1 MLKKRIKELIFKNKS
16 LFTSCIS
23 KTNNT
28 FIDNADLDIV
38 MQMYNLFEYSDNYS
52 DIRKFVEL
60 L

>member
-16 LFTSCIS
+16 LFTSYIS